1 MSDITVKDKVFTEF
15 ISKEEMNLIVTSLA
29 KKVETVFKD
38 RNPIF
43 IVMLNGAFVFASDF
57 LRSLERPYETLFVRY
72 SSYSGMQTT
81 GNVVTSEIPEVVKG
95 RHIVILEDIVD
106 SGLTMDVFKKNL
118 TKMRP
123 ESITLVALLSKP
135 SARKVDVSI
144 DYIGKEIGD
153 KFVVGYGLDYDGVGR
168 NLPAIYV
175 LKE

>member
-1 MSDITVKDKVFTEF
+1 
-15 ISKEEMNLIVTSLA
+15 
-29 KKVETVFKD
+29 
-38 RNPIF
+38 
-43 IVMLNGAFVFASDF
+43 
-57 LRSLERPYETLFVRY
+57 
-72 SSYSGMQTT
+72 
-81 GNVVTSEIPEVVKG
+81 
-95 RHIVILEDIVD
+95 
-106 SGLTMDVFKKNL
+106 
-118 TKMRP
+118 MRP